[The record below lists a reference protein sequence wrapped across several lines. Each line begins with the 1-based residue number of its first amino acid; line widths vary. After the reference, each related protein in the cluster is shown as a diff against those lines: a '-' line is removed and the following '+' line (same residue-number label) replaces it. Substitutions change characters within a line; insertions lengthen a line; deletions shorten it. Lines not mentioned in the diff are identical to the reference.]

1 MAADTHSMHK
11 WALAAG
17 FALMTVWG
25 VNFAVTKVVLAELGV
40 GPFLFIRFLAMP
52 LFGFAL
58 LAAISRR
65 HFAKTWPRR
74 EDLPRFI
81 ACGIIGHTAHVSIV
95 MWGINLSTA
104 FSSSLVLTSSPLFTL
119 LILAL
124 LGAERLRKRQV
135 VGTFVA
141 FAGIV
146 VFLSDKFVAG
156 FALAGLGD
164 LVLIFAASLF
174 SLYTVISK
182 PLVARYGPLNLLC
195 YSLLFGAPPV
205 VLATLPAFL
214 SAPLDAVPA
223 GVWFGVFWAVAV
235 SSFVG
240 WIAWAWVNSVRG
252 LARSAPLQ
260 YLMPPIAGLVAWL
273 TLGETFTWLKI
284 AGAAV
289 TMAGVAWAQ
298 LGVRSATP
306 PDAG

>member
-1 MAADTHSMHK
+1 MQK

-25 VNFAVTKVVLAELGV
+25 VNFAVTKIVLAELGV

-58 LAAISRR
+58 LAAVTRR
-65 HFAKTWPRR
+65 HFARSWPRR

-81 ACGIIGHTAHVSIV
+81 ACGLIGHTAHVSIV

-124 LGAERLRKRQV
+124 LGAERLRRRQV

-141 FAGIV
+141 CAGIV
-146 VFLSDKFVAG
+146 VFLADKFVAG

-164 LVLIFAASLF
+164 LVLILAASLF
-174 SLYTVISK
+174 SLYTVLAK
-182 PLVARYGPLNLLC
+182 PLVTRYGPLNLLC

-214 SAPLDAVPA
+214 AAPLDAVPA
-223 GVWFGVFWAVAV
+223 GVWLGVFWAVAV
-235 SSFVG
+235 SSFLG

-252 LARSAPLQ
+252 IARSAPLQ

-284 AGAAV
+284 AGAAIA
-289 TMAGVAWAQ
+289 MAGVAWAQ
-298 LGVRSATP
+298 FGAGRPPPRETAQPDSA
-306 PDAG
+306 

>member
-1 MAADTHSMHK
+1 MAASTDTIQK

-17 FALMTVWG
+17 LALMTVWG
-25 VNFAVTKVVLAELGV
+25 VNFAVTKIVLAELGV

-58 LAAISRR
+58 LAAVTRR
-65 HFAKTWPRR
+65 HFAKSWPRR
-74 EDLPRFI
+74 EDLPRII
-81 ACGIIGHTAHVSIV
+81 ACGLIGHTAHVSIV